1 MRPMQQG
8 KDAGTCHID
17 RTGEKSEGG
26 EGGILITRPKAQ
38 KYMPVLAIDI

>member
-1 MRPMQQG
+1 MQQG

-26 EGGILITRPKAQ
+26 EGGTLITRPKAQ